1 MDDTTAGAAPPAA
14 GAGAAPAP
22 AADPS
27 ADQPLSDREL
37 KDLCWSLSPQEASDV
52 LAAWSEQYRSA
63 PAPHQPRTP
72 TEAAQRLAELS
83 ADPTFRQNLLNGSSD
98 ARREWD
104 ALNQLKANA
113 TPLDQLTDQLTETVG
128 EGELSRRNRLS
139 IGRDMVGR
147 GLTPEL
153 VERLLSSETFTLPGN
168 DGWTAR
174 NLLPKMLNDP
184 DFRVDFW
191 PGSSREDQIYYLQV
205 IASAQP
211 E

>member
-1 MDDTTAGAAPPAA
+1 MDDTTAGAASPAA
-14 GAGAAPAP
+14 GAGATPVAG
-22 AADPS
+22 ADPS
-27 ADQPLSDREL
+27 GDQPLSDREL
-37 KDLCWSLSPQEASDV
+37 RDLCWSLSPEEARDV
-52 LAAWSEQYRSA
+52 LDEWAKSRSA

-72 TEAAQRLAELS
+72 AEAAQRLAELS
-83 ADPTFRQNLLNGSSD
+83 ADPAFRQNLLNGSSD

-104 ALNQLKANA
+104 ALNQLKASA
-113 TPLDQLTDQLTETVG
+113 TPLDGLAGQLTETVA
-128 EGELSRRNRLS
+128 EGQLSRRNQLS
-139 IGRDMVGR
+139 VGRDMLAR

-168 DGWTAR
+168 DVWTAR

-184 DFRVDFW
+184 NFRVDFW
-191 PGSSREDQIYYLQV
+191 PGSNREDQIYFLQI